1 MRHEQLPAAL
11 QQQIL
16 SFYDFRHPK
25 IYSRWS
31 LIRSVLGEQVMLG
44 QLTVLWQFGCRF
56 ESLSS
61 LFLCPQLYGEM
72 RMQLVG
78 PLLRGCPLFRAV
90 FTDQQ
95 LMALALGMQYQ
106 LFMRNDI
113 IARWNGDE
121 RAWHMVFIVSGTVA
135 LYTSGWQKVLHLED
149 GEHFGEFQLLF
160 DANTVVSDGIAFA
173 CAMITDNITR
183 CWFAFYRN
191 SPTW

>member
-1 MRHEQLPAAL
+1 
-11 QQQIL
+11 
-16 SFYDFRHPK
+16 
-25 IYSRWS
+25 
-31 LIRSVLGEQVMLG
+31 
-44 QLTVLWQFGCRF
+44 
-56 ESLSS
+56 
-61 LFLCPQLYGEM
+61 
-72 RMQLVG
+72 MQLVG

-160 DANTVVSDGIAFA
+160 DANTVVSDGMGFA
-173 CAMITDNITR
+173 CAMITDT
-183 CWFAFYRN
+183 
-191 SPTW
+191 